1 MASLGLSD
9 LKCSYPD
16 YEDGL
21 IISGQ
26 WYQSLRSQCIFI
38 EMCCAVPFLYYTV
51 SFRQNIRD
59 GHPKTRRSL
68 FWGVS
73 YKFEMWLMFWLLG
86 LPLWI
91 WYRIT
96 IDRAI
101 TRTVSL
107 QWRHN
112 GFDGVST
119 HQPHHCLPNRVFR
132 RRSKKTSKLR
142 VAGLCVGNSPVAGE
156 FPTQMVCNA
165 ENVSIWWRHHVHWFS
180 CLMHPNSVS
189 HSLRTQ
195 CQPNSVSMSAH
206 DAWWG
211 GDAGD
216 SPHKH
221 NSIAGMRL
229 LMRVYGFWY
238 AGFMDDSKV
247 GRSIIGILDRYHD
260 TIYSTLTSYDFVS
273 TCHAICAFLK
283 PPLWIT

>member
-1 MASLGLSD
+1 MAAARQKKNTTWADVGQDLCHQMASLILSD

-26 WYQSLRSQCIFI
+26 WYQSWRSQCIFI

-51 SFRQNIRD
+51 SFRQNIRN
-59 GHPKTRRSL
+59 GNPKTRRSL

-73 YKFEMWLMFWLLG
+73 YKFEMWLMLWLLG

-101 TRTVSL
+101 MRTVSL

-142 VAGLCVGNSPVAGE
+142 VTALCVGNSPVAGE

-211 GDAGD
+211 EGTLGIPLISITPSLGCGCWCECMASDTQALWMTAG
-216 SPHKH
+216 
-221 NSIAGMRL
+221 
-229 LMRVYGFWY
+229 
-238 AGFMDDSKV
+238 
-247 GRSIIGILDRYHD
+247 
-260 TIYSTLTSYDFVS
+260 
-273 TCHAICAFLK
+273 
-283 PPLWIT
+283 